1 MGRGLDIKFQKTLE
15 WIHTHPENWSI
26 KWIIKIIGQNDVGWC
41 PPSLPPSQCSREISI
56 QLLRLLSLMGR
67 MELRMDGWWPPG
79 MTERCP
85 TVLVLITVKSHSSI
99 LLDRMLWAASLD
111 WSPLHKLP
119 SLGLNKN
126 NLPLCCFLTLKLYF
140 ELFYCQLDWRFE
152 LWPYQIWVGYGV
164 WLAVEQGPTTI
175 IFNHNPTLKTSKMWK
190 ILLTYY
196 LR

>member
-1 MGRGLDIKFQKTLE
+1 MNHQNYWTEWCGLMSTQSAPQPVLQGDL
-15 WIHTHPENWSI
+15 HPVVEAVVLD
-26 KWIIKIIGQNDVGWC
+26 GPDGA
-41 PPSLPPSQCSREISI
+41 E
-56 QLLRLLSLMGR
+56 
-67 MELRMDGWWPPG
+67 DGWWPPG

-175 IFNHNPTLKTSKMWK
+175 IFNHNPTLKTSKTVENITH
-190 ILLTYY
+190 ILSQIIPTYF